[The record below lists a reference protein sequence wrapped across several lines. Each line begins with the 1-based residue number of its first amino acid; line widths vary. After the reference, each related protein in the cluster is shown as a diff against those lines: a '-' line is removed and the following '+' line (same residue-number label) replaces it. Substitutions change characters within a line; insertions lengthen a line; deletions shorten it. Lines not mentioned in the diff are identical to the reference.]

1 MKYKFLPH
9 TADIKFQAFGKTL
22 EEAFLNSALALR
34 EVMYDKLK
42 VKETIK
48 KKISVKGKDKES
60 LLYDF
65 LEEFLYLLD
74 AEDFIL
80 SKIKSIKI
88 TRISITDKTKK
99 IIKSKAEADRGDIIN
114 NKELY
119 NYKLI
124 AEVIGD
130 DADNYNFTNNVKAI
144 TYNEMKIWIEKN
156 KYACQVVVDV

>member
-9 TADIKFQAFGKTL
+9 TADIKFQAFGKTI
-22 EEAFLNSALALR
+22 EEAFENSAYALKK
-34 EVMYDKLK
+34 VMTKGIK
-42 VKETIK
+42 IKSEIK

-80 SKIKSIKI
+80 FS
-88 TRISITDKTKK
+88 
-99 IIKSKAEADRGDIIN
+99 IN
-114 NKELY
+114 NLKISEKAVGYMLTCEAIGDNAK
-119 NYKLI
+119 NYK
-124 AEVIGD
+124 
-130 DADNYNFTNNVKAI
+130 FTNNVKAV

-156 KYACQVVVDV
+156 KYICQVVVDV